1 MNGLMDRM
9 IGDLYG
15 RSGDEEG
22 GATTKKDVR
31 FSYLEVP
38 EAALTVV
45 VTALL

>member
-38 EAALTVV
+38 SALTVV